1 LGLQRPDLL
10 RDEIL
15 ADLLEA
21 TARQMPDKT
30 ALVDG
35 AQSLTYAELDDAAS
49 LAASRLIE
57 AGVGPGQIVGLWLPR
72 GVNLLVMQ
80 AAIAKTGAA
89 WLPFDADT
97 PLVRIRPAWS
107 VAATRPASWQRC
119 PCPPGWPRICCGRQ
133 RRRCAGAAR
142 CFPPIRPM

>member
-1 LGLQRPDLL
+1 MPLDLPSDTESASLEFSLDALNGQRRHSLLTGPHRPDFL

-21 TARQMPDKT
+21 TVRRIPDKT

-35 AQSLTYAELDDAAS
+35 TQSLTYAELDDAAS

-80 AAIAKTGAA
+80 AAIAKTGAGCRSM
-89 WLPFDADT
+89 P
-97 PLVRIRPAWS
+97 
-107 VAATRPASWQRC
+107 TRH
-119 PCPPGWPRICCGRQ
+119 
-133 RRRCAGAAR
+133 
-142 CFPPIRPM
+142 